1 MFCILGSDIF
11 RGSVYG
17 KGHPLNIARVWPVI
31 DICQALGWVEEGEY
45 RAIAPARPEALQ
57 LFHTADYIQA
67 LQEAEKFQKL
77 GDQKMQRHRIG
88 LDNNPIFLQ
97 IYRRPATAAA
107 ASIYGANLLL
117 TGDRQT
123 VFNPSGGTHHG
134 MPDRANG
141 FCFVNDPALAILTL
155 LEGGAGRVAYIDIDA
170 HHADGVE
177 AHLSSDP
184 RVKLWSVHEENRWPR
199 TGLAGDIGG
208 GQARNFPLARGAGNT
223 ALLEILNQ
231 HILPDIHQFSP
242 EFIVL
247 QAGCDGLMDDPQSGL
262 AYTNRGY
269 WQAIEQIL
277 ALEIPALVLGGGG
290 YNPFT
295 TARAWAGIWGLIKGK
310 NPYQTRAN
318 EAVHAILSGL
328 EWQHRR
334 ARIIP
339 AHWTEQLFDET
350 P

>member
-1 MFCILGSDIF
+1 MFLGSDIF

-31 DICQALGWVEEGEY
+31 DICQALDWIEREY
-45 RAIAPARPEALQ
+45 HSIPPAQPEALQ

-67 LQEAEKFQKL
+67 LQEAEKYQKL
-77 GDQKMQRHRIG
+77 ATRKCSVTE
-88 LDNNPIFLQ
+88 LDWIIILYFRKSIAVRQPPQ
-97 IYRRPATAAA
+97 RPAFL
-107 ASIYGANLLL
+107 GL
-117 TGDRQT
+117 TYCCQAICQT

-199 TGLAGDIGG
+199 TGLAGDKGG
-208 GQARNFPLARGAGNT
+208 GQARNFPLARGAENT

-231 HILPDIHQFSP
+231 QILPDIRQFSP

-247 QAGCDGLMDDPQSGL
+247 QAGCDGLIDDPQSGL
-262 AYTNRGY
+262 AYTNK
-269 WQAIEQIL
+269 AI
-277 ALEIPALVLGGGG
+277 G
-290 YNPFT
+290 
-295 TARAWAGIWGLIKGK
+295 
-310 NPYQTRAN
+310 
-318 EAVHAILSGL
+318 
-328 EWQHRR
+328 RR
-334 ARIIP
+334 
-339 AHWTEQLFDET
+339 
-350 P
+350 

>member
-31 DICQALGWVEEGEY
+31 DICLALDWIESGEY
-45 RAIAPARPEALQ
+45 CSIEPAQPEDLR

-67 LQEAEKFQKL
+67 LQEAEKYQKL
-77 GDQKMQRHRIG
+77 GEQKMQRHRIG
-88 LDNNPIFLQ
+88 LDNNPIFPQ

-107 ASIYGANLLL
+107 ASIFGAKLLL
-117 TGDRQT
+117 SGDRQT

-134 MPDRANG
+134 MPDKANG

-184 RVKLWSVHEENRWPR
+184 RIKLWSVHEENRWPR
-199 TGLAGDIGG
+199 TGLAGDKGG
-208 GQARNFPLARGAGNT
+208 GQACNFPLARGAGNT
-223 ALLEILNQ
+223 ALLEILDQ
-231 HILPDIHQFSP
+231 HILPDIQQFSP

-262 AYTNRGY
+262 AYT
-269 WQAIEQIL
+269 
-277 ALEIPALVLGGGG
+277 
-290 YNPFT
+290 
-295 TARAWAGIWGLIKGK
+295 
-310 NPYQTRAN
+310 
-318 EAVHAILSGL
+318 
-328 EWQHRR
+328 
-334 ARIIP
+334 
-339 AHWTEQLFDET
+339 
-350 P
+350 